1 MEYETR
7 VGEFSGPLE
16 KLLELIEAEKMD
28 INEVSLAK
36 VTDDFLRYLETFK
49 GGLDISGT
57 RAASTEGIAI
67 ASLPTLSPSQ
77 ANLFFSSQNIYCRA

>member
-7 VGEFSGPLE
+7 VGEFNGPLE
-16 KLLELIEAEKMD
+16 KLLELIEAEKLD

-49 GGLDISGT
+49 SGMADGY
-57 RAASTEGIAI
+57 RRRRCGE
-67 ASLPTLSPSQ
+67 
-77 ANLFFSSQNIYCRA
+77 